1 MQLPPWDPFC
11 SWSRFFSGTAWVC
24 TYLTRRLLKRT
35 YRSSPSSQH
44 SYFRN
49 EAGRGQC
56 CDDLVQAKRTAD
68 RTVSGGMRELQ
79 AVAPAPA
86 RGRTDTRV
94 DLGPLEGGQELAGK
108 SQAGSGATAQT
119 GVHLKWVESWFPAK
133 NIDRAQLQLPGKSSD
148 LFSVQC
154 HALDLGHCL
163 QCACV
168 NKSVHGLFRKWNQI
182 VNIFSGLQLVESLA
196 DSWRSVFL

>member
-1 MQLPPWDPFC
+1 M
-11 SWSRFFSGTAWVC
+11 
-24 TYLTRRLLKRT
+24 LLRDSLGLNAPHKETSKET

-56 CDDLVQAKRTAD
+56 RDDLVQTERTTD
-68 RTVSGGMRELQ
+68 GTVSGGMREPE
-79 AVAPAPA
+79 AVAPTPGSSVCQGQNWHQGAPW
-86 RGRTDTRV
+86 
-94 DLGPLEGGQELAGK
+94 PLEGGQELAGK
-108 SQAGSGATAQT
+108 SQAGRGATVQT
-119 GVHLKWVESWFPAK
+119 GVRLKWVESRFPAK
-133 NIDRAQLQLPGKSSD
+133 NLDRAQLWLPGKSSD

-163 QCACV
+163 QCGCV
-168 NKSVHGLFRKWNQI
+168 NKSEDGLFRIWNQI
-182 VNIFSGLQLVESLA
+182 VNIFSGLQLVESLV